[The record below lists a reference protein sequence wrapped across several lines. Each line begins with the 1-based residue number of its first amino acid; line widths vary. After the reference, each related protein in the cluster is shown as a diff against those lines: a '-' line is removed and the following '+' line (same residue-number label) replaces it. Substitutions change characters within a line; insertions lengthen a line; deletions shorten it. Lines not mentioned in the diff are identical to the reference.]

1 LGRQEKQTER
11 FKLSLCYNI
20 QGGKSLIVYSQRE
33 LQVFTGNAN
42 PSLAE
47 EIVSYLGM
55 ELGKAEVSNF
65 PDGELHV
72 KIDENVRGSDVFVIQ
87 PTCHPVHDHLMELLV
102 MIDALH
108 RASAERITAVIPYYS
123 YARQDRKTRPR
134 EPITAKLVANLLV
147 QAGADRVLT
156 MDLHAGQIQG
166 FFDVPLDHLEAAP
179 LLSDYFKEK
188 DLSKVVVVSPDVGG
202 TARAR
207 SFAGRLK
214 KPIAII
220 DKYRESDTN
229 VEIMHIVG
237 SVKGRTAIIVDDM
250 IDTAGSIIKGSQAVL
265 NAGAKEVYV
274 CATHPVF
281 AGPAKGRLEKAWKA
295 GLFKEVVVTNT
306 IPIPEEKQLPCTK
319 ALSVAKLFAESIKR
333 IHGNMSISALFR

>member
-1 LGRQEKQTER
+1 MP
-11 FKLSLCYNI
+11 CDN
-20 QGGKSLIVYSQRE
+20 RE
-33 LQVFTGNAN
+33 LQIFSGNAN
-42 PSLAE
+42 PALAK
-47 EIVSYLGM
+47 EIVTHLGTQ
-55 ELGKAEVSNF
+55 LGKAEVSRF

-72 KIDENVRGSDVFVIQ
+72 EIDENVRGQDVFVIQ

-147 QAGADRVLT
+147 EAGAHRILT

-166 FFDVPLDHLEAAP
+166 FFDIPVDHLEAAP
-179 LLSDYFKEK
+179 ILADYFKIK
-188 DLSKVVVVSPDVGG
+188 DLSNAVVVSPDVGG
-202 TARAR
+202 TTRAR
-207 SFAGRLK
+207 NFAGYLN

-220 DKYRESDTN
+220 DKYRASDTN

-237 SVKGRTAIIVDDM
+237 NVQGKTAIIVDDM

-265 NAGAKEVYV
+265 NAGAREIFV
-274 CATHPVF
+274 CATHPIF
-281 AGPAKGRLEKAWKA
+281 ADPARERLEKYWQEK
-295 GLFKEVVVTNT
+295 LFMEVVVTNT
-306 IPIPEEKQLPCTK
+306 IPIPPEKQLPCIK
-319 ALSVAKLFAESIKR
+319 VLSVSELFSEAIKR
-333 IHGNMSISALFR
+333 IHYNQSISALFR

>member
-1 LGRQEKQTER
+1 M
-11 FKLSLCYNI
+11 FA
-20 QGGKSLIVYSQRE
+20 YSHRE
-33 LQVFTGNAN
+33 LQVFSGNAN
-42 PSLAE
+42 PVLAE
-47 EIVSYLGM
+47 EIAGYLGI
-55 ELGKAEVSNF
+55 ELGKAEVSRF

-72 KIDENVRGSDVFVIQ
+72 KIDENVRGNDVFVVQ
-87 PTCHPVHDHLMELLV
+87 PTCHPVHEHLMELLV

-108 RASAERITAVIPYYS
+108 RASADRITAVIPYYS

-134 EPITAKLVANLLV
+134 EPISAKLIANLLV
-147 QAGADRVLT
+147 QAGADRILT

-166 FFDVPLDHLEAAP
+166 FFDIPVDHLEAEP
-179 LLSDYFKEK
+179 ILSDYFRAK

-207 SFAGRLK
+207 KFAGRLK

-281 AGPAKGRLEKAWKA
+281 AGPARDRLEKYWKE
-295 GLFKEVVVTNT
+295 GLFKEVVVTDT
-306 IPIPEEKQLPCTK
+306 IPIPEEKRLPCIK
-319 ALSVAKLFAESIKR
+319 ILSMAALFAESIKR
-333 IHGNMSISALFR
+333 IHDNMSISALFR

>member
-1 LGRQEKQTER
+1 
-11 FKLSLCYNI
+11 
-20 QGGKSLIVYSQRE
+20 LIAYSHRE
-33 LQVFTGNAN
+33 LQVFSGNAN
-42 PSLAE
+42 PSLAK
-47 EIVSYLGM
+47 EIVSYLGI
-55 ELGKAEVSNF
+55 ELGQAVVSRF

-166 FFDVPLDHLEAAP
+166 FFDIPVDHLEAAP
-179 LLSDYFKEK
+179 ILSDYFKEK
-188 DLSKVVVVSPDVGG
+188 DLSKIVVVSPDVGG

-207 SFAGRLK
+207 NFAGRLK

-220 DKYRESDTN
+220 DKYRASDTN

-237 SVKGRTAIIVDDM
+237 SVKDKTAIIIDDM

-265 NAGAKEVYV
+265 NAGAKEIFV
-274 CATHPVF
+274 CASHPVF
-281 AGPAKGRLEKAWKA
+281 AGPARERLEKYWNEK
-295 GLFKEVVVTNT
+295 LFKEVVVTNT
-306 IPIPEEKQLPCTK
+306 IPVPAEKKLGCITI
-319 ALSVAKLFAESIKR
+319 LSVAELFAESIKR
-333 IHGNMSISALFR
+333 IHHNLSVSALFR

>member
-1 LGRQEKQTER
+1 MIACHNK
-11 FKLSLCYNI
+11 
-20 QGGKSLIVYSQRE
+20 E
-33 LQVFTGNAN
+33 LQIFSGNAN
-42 PSLAE
+42 RPLAK
-47 EIVSYLGM
+47 EIVAHLGTG
-55 ELGKAEVSNF
+55 LGKAKVSRF
-65 PDGELHV
+65 PDGELQV
-72 KIDENVRGSDVFVIQ
+72 KIDENVRGGDVFVIQ

-108 RASAERITAVIPYYS
+108 RASAGRITAVIPYYS

-147 QAGADRVLT
+147 KAGAVRILT

-166 FFDVPLDHLEAAP
+166 FFDIPVDHLEAAP
-179 LLSDYFKEK
+179 ILADYFKTK

-207 SFAGRLK
+207 NFAGYLD

-220 DKYRESDTN
+220 DKYRSSETS

-237 SVKGRTAIIVDDM
+237 NVKDRTAIIVDDM
-250 IDTAGSIIKGSQAVL
+250 IDTAGSIIKGSQAL
-265 NAGAKEVYV
+265 MEAGAKEIFI

-281 AGPAKGRLEKAWKA
+281 ANPARQRMEKHWQEN
-295 GLFKEVVVTNT
+295 LFKEVVVTNT
-306 IPIPEEKQLPCTK
+306 IPIPTEKQLPCIK
-319 ALSVAKLFAESIKR
+319 ALSVSKLFAEAIKR
-333 IHGNMSISALFR
+333 IHFNQSISALFR

>member
-1 LGRQEKQTER
+1 M
-11 FKLSLCYNI
+11 I
-20 QGGKSLIVYSQRE
+20 AYSHKE
-33 LQVFTGNAN
+33 LKVFSGNAN
-42 PSLAE
+42 PLLAK
-47 EIVSYLGM
+47 EIVSHLGI
-55 ELGKAEVSNF
+55 ELGEAEVSKF

-72 KIDENVRGSDVFVIQ
+72 KIDENVRGQDVFVIQ
-87 PTCHPVHDHLMELLV
+87 PTCHPVHEHLMELLV

-108 RASAERITAVIPYYS
+108 RASAERITAVMPYYS

-166 FFDVPLDHLEAAP
+166 FFDIPVDHLEAGP
-179 LLSDYFKEK
+179 ILSDYFKGI
-188 DLSKVVVVSPDVGG
+188 DLSGVVVVSPDVGG

-207 SFAGRLK
+207 NFAGRLK

-220 DKYRESDTN
+220 DKYRASDTN

-237 SVKGRTAIIVDDM
+237 SVKGKTAIIVDDM
-250 IDTAGSIIKGSQAVL
+250 IDTAGSVIKGSQAVL

-274 CATHPVF
+274 CATHPIF
-281 AGPAKGRLEKAWKA
+281 AGPARQRLEKYWQEN
-295 GLFKEVVVTNT
+295 LFKEVVVTNT
-306 IPIPEEKQLPCTK
+306 IPIPNEKKIACIK
-319 ALSVAKLFAESIKR
+319 ILSVAKLFAESIKR
-333 IHGNMSISALFR
+333 IHNNTSISELFR